1 MKGIRLFLLL
11 ILGVLGGEDSIALAE
26 NHSDN
31 CVVVD
36 EALDLSIDY
45 ININGAQYQGGL
57 IYTGKK
63 HGLYFWD
70 YTGGARPKPGINIKP
85 EQCGTMDGLSNIK
98 FPCVKL
104 VDGRVFVAELAPV
117 TTGDIKNR
125 WVLKTLASNGY
136 ELAGYPAGDYFA
148 DEASATSADF
158 F

>member
-1 MKGIRLFLLL
+1 MKDISLFLLL
-11 ILGVLGGEDSIALAE
+11 ILGVLGAAGSIALAE
-26 NHSDN
+26 NHSDS

-36 EALDLSIDY
+36 EALHLTIHY
-45 ININGAQYQGGL
+45 NNINGAQYQGRL
-57 IYTGKK
+57 IYTGEK

-85 EQCGTMDGLSNIK
+85 EQCGTMDPLSNIK

-104 VDGRVFVAELAPV
+104 VDGRVILAELPPV

-136 ELAGYPAGDYFA
+136 ESAGYPAGDYFA
-148 DEASATSADF
+148 DEASHIG
-158 F
+158 